1 MRNENA
7 FSTPFVIQFTV
18 ISVNLKCFVAPKL
31 SREELMVKTIT
42 EISQK
47 LVEAHDNGS
56 DVDLNK

>member
-1 MRNENA
+1 M
-7 FSTPFVIQFTV
+7 IQFTV
-18 ISVNLKCFVAPKL
+18 LSINLKCFVAPKL

-42 EISQK
+42 EIIQK